1 MEIYFH
7 LQGKKQ
13 GTAALAAPC
22 RLLLAI
28 FLLYPC
34 YILQLLSLPRMAGGR
49 QGFRFPVSISGSIFR
64 FPASQPQAGHVTGMS
79 SRSESF
85 PSLPSPA
92 PASRNAFGM
101 TPQAGRSSAFQTPVW
116 IRSTGTSSGGQ
127 VSFRWSRQAALSKPG
142 SASMSAKRFISL
154 VAVLYLR

>member
-64 FPASQPQAGHVTGMS
+64 FPSSQPQAGHVTGMS

-101 TPQAGRSSAFQTPVW
+101 APRGRGFPQLFRPLSRSDPRAPARAGRSP
-116 IRSTGTSSGGQ
+116 SGGPGRRPCQ
-127 VSFRWSRQAALSKPG
+127 SRAPPRCPRRGSSRWWQ
-142 SASMSAKRFISL
+142 
-154 VAVLYLR
+154 YCT